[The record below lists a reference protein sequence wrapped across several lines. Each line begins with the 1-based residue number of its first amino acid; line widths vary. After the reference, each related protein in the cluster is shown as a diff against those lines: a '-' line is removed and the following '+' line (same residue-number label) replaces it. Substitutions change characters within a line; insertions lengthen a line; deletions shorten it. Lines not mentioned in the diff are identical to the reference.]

1 MILLTYHF
9 SLSKPKIELRW
20 KTVKENLTIK
30 IPKKSHLK
38 GEDGYKIF
46 SVRIKNE
53 TANALEELSAKSNR
67 SRNELIGM
75 ILEYAVNHTDI
86 TE

>member
-1 MILLTYHF
+1 MREEF
-9 SLSKPKIELRW
+9 
-20 KTVKENLTIK
+20 TIK
-30 IPKKSHLK
+30 IPKKSNLR

-75 ILEYAVNHTDI
+75 ILDYAVQHTDI
-86 TE
+86 TD

>member
-1 MILLTYHF
+1 MN
-9 SLSKPKIELRW
+9 
-20 KTVKENLTIK
+20 ENATIK
-30 IPKKSHLK
+30 IPKKSHLM

-46 SVRIKNE
+46 SVRIRNE
-53 TANALEELSAKSNR
+53 TATALEELSIRSNR

-75 ILEYAVNHTDI
+75 ILDYAVNHTDI

>member
-1 MILLTYHF
+1 M
-9 SLSKPKIELRW
+9 
-20 KTVKENLTIK
+20 KENATIK
-30 IPKKSHLK
+30 IPRKSHLK

-46 SVRIKNE
+46 SIRVKNE
-53 TANALEELSAKSNR
+53 TANALEELSVKSNR

-86 TE
+86 TD

>member
-1 MILLTYHF
+1 MM
-9 SLSKPKIELRW
+9 EA
-20 KTVKENLTIK
+20 TIK
-30 IPKKSHLK
+30 IPKKSNLR

-46 SVRIKNE
+46 SVRIRNE
-53 TANALEELSAKSNR
+53 TADALEMLSAKSNR

>member
-1 MILLTYHF
+1 M
-9 SLSKPKIELRW
+9 EA
-20 KTVKENLTIK
+20 TIK
-30 IPKKSHLK
+30 IPKKSNLR

-46 SVRIKNE
+46 SVRIRNE
-53 TANALEELSAKSNR
+53 TADALEMLSAKSNR

>member
-1 MILLTYHF
+1 MSEEF
-9 SLSKPKIELRW
+9 
-20 KTVKENLTIK
+20 TIK

-46 SVRIKNE
+46 SVRIRNE
-53 TANALEELSAKSNR
+53 TANALEELSEKSNR

-86 TE
+86 TD

>member
-1 MILLTYHF
+1 MM
-9 SLSKPKIELRW
+9 EA
-20 KTVKENLTIK
+20 TIK
-30 IPKKSHLK
+30 IPKKSNLK

-46 SVRIKNE
+46 SVRIRNE
-53 TANALEELSAKSNR
+53 TANALEELSVRSNR
-67 SRNELIGM
+67 SRNELISM

>member
-1 MILLTYHF
+1 MM
-9 SLSKPKIELRW
+9 EA
-20 KTVKENLTIK
+20 TIK
-30 IPKKSHLK
+30 IPKKSNLR
-38 GEDGYKIF
+38 GEDSYKIF
-46 SVRIKNE
+46 SVRIRNE
-53 TANALEELSAKSNR
+53 TADALEMLSAKSNR

>member
-1 MILLTYHF
+1 M
-9 SLSKPKIELRW
+9 
-20 KTVKENLTIK
+20 KENATIK
-30 IPKKSHLK
+30 IPKKSHLR

-46 SVRIKNE
+46 SVRIRNE
-53 TANALEELSAKSNR
+53 TATALEELSIRSNR

>member
-1 MILLTYHF
+1 M
-9 SLSKPKIELRW
+9 
-20 KTVKENLTIK
+20 VKENATIK
-30 IPKKSHLK
+30 IQRKPYMR

-46 SVRIKNE
+46 SVRIRNE
-53 TANALEELSAKSNR
+53 TASALEELSQRSNR

-86 TE
+86 TD

>member
-1 MILLTYHF
+1 MNKLMLI
-9 SLSKPKIELRW
+9 
-20 KTVKENLTIK
+20 TIMR
-30 IPKKSHLK
+30 
-38 GEDGYKIF
+38 GEDSYKIF
-46 SVRIKNE
+46 SVRIRNE
-53 TANALEELSAKSNR
+53 TATALEELSIKSNR

>member
-1 MILLTYHF
+1 M
-9 SLSKPKIELRW
+9 R
-20 KTVKENLTIK
+20 
-30 IPKKSHLK
+30 

-46 SVRIKNE
+46 SVRIRNE
-53 TANALEELSAKSNR
+53 TATALEELSIRSNR

>member
-1 MILLTYHF
+1 M
-9 SLSKPKIELRW
+9 
-20 KTVKENLTIK
+20 KENATIK
-30 IPKKSHLK
+30 IQKKPNLR

>member
-1 MILLTYHF
+1 M
-9 SLSKPKIELRW
+9 
-20 KTVKENLTIK
+20 KENATIK
-30 IPKKSHLK
+30 IQKKPHLR

-46 SVRIKNE
+46 SVRIRNE
-53 TANALEELSAKSNR
+53 TANALEELSIKSNR
-67 SRNELIGM
+67 SRNELIGI

>member
-1 MILLTYHF
+1 M
-9 SLSKPKIELRW
+9 
-20 KTVKENLTIK
+20 KENLTIK

-67 SRNELIGM
+67 
-75 ILEYAVNHTDI
+75 
-86 TE
+86 

>member
-1 MILLTYHF
+1 M
-9 SLSKPKIELRW
+9 EA
-20 KTVKENLTIK
+20 TIK
-30 IPKKSHLK
+30 IPKKSNLR
-38 GEDGYKIF
+38 GEDSYKIF
-46 SVRIKNE
+46 SVRIRNE
-53 TANALEELSAKSNR
+53 TADALEMLSAKSNR

>member
-1 MILLTYHF
+1 M
-9 SLSKPKIELRW
+9 
-20 KTVKENLTIK
+20 VATIK
-30 IPKKSHLK
+30 IPKKSNLR

-46 SVRIKNE
+46 SIRIRNE
-53 TANALEELSAKSNR
+53 TADALEMLSAKSNR

>member
-1 MILLTYHF
+1 M
-9 SLSKPKIELRW
+9 
-20 KTVKENLTIK
+20 KENLTIK
-30 IPKKSHLK
+30 IPKKSNLK

-46 SVRIKNE
+46 SVRIRNE

-75 ILEYAVNHTDI
+75 ILDYAATHTDI

>member
-1 MILLTYHF
+1 M
-9 SLSKPKIELRW
+9 EA
-20 KTVKENLTIK
+20 TIK
-30 IPKKSHLK
+30 IPEKSNLK

-46 SVRIKNE
+46 SVRIRNE
-53 TANALEELSAKSNR
+53 TANALEELSARSNR
-67 SRNELIGM
+67 SRNELINM

>member
-1 MILLTYHF
+1 MK
-9 SLSKPKIELRW
+9 SRW
-20 KTVKENLTIK
+20 KTLKEEATIK
-30 IPKKSHLK
+30 IPKKSKLR

-46 SVRIKNE
+46 SVRIRNE
-53 TANALEELSAKSNR
+53 TTNALEELSIKSNR

-86 TE
+86 TD

>member
-1 MILLTYHF
+1 MKE
-9 SLSKPKIELRW
+9 KPYMR
-20 KTVKENLTIK
+20 
-30 IPKKSHLK
+30 

-46 SVRIKNE
+46 SVRIRNE
-53 TANALEELSAKSNR
+53 TATALEELSIRSNR

>member
-1 MILLTYHF
+1 M
-9 SLSKPKIELRW
+9 EA
-20 KTVKENLTIK
+20 TIK
-30 IPKKSHLK
+30 IPKKSNLR

-46 SVRIKNE
+46 SIRIRNE
-53 TANALEELSAKSNR
+53 TADALEMLSAKSNR

>member
-1 MILLTYHF
+1 MKDEAI
-9 SLSKPKIELRW
+9 
-20 KTVKENLTIK
+20 IK
-30 IPKKSHLK
+30 IPKKSRLK

-53 TANALEELSAKSNR
+53 TASALEELSIKSNR

-86 TE
+86 TD